1 MITELYPNIFRNEIP
16 LPKNPLKA
24 INSYIIVSESRNL
37 IIDTGFNTVE
47 CQTELMKGIEELNI
61 DLNKTDLL
69 ITHMHTDHS
78 GLAPFLKERGVQVVY
93 FSKIDAEILNQ
104 TSRRDVFYKLLNH
117 QLGFESYNSVKF
129 GKEFGTRQ
137 TEPLEF
143 SPLCEGDKVDIGSY
157 SFEIV
162 DIPGHTPG
170 HIGLY
175 ERNHKLFFCGDHILD
190 EITPN
195 ITFWGFEQ
203 DILETYFKSLNKVYK
218 YEIDYVFTAH
228 RKIIRDHQKRIT
240 ELLHHHQK
248 RLKEILDILREGR
261 KSPLEMA
268 ASMHWDLS
276 HKKWADFP
284 SSQKWFASGEAL
296 SHLEHLAH
304 IGLVERTDKEGVLLY
319 GLNKDLPDVASRSAA
334 LL

>member
-1 MITELYPNIFRNEIP
+1 MITELYQNIFINEIP

-47 CQTELMKGIEELNI
+47 CLTELMRGIETLNI
-61 DLNKTDLL
+61 DLSKTDLL

-78 GLAPFLKERGVQVVY
+78 GLAPALKKRGVQVVY
-93 FSKIDAEILNQ
+93 FSPIDGEILNQ
-104 TSRRDVFYKLLNH
+104 TAKRDKFYRLLNT
-117 QLGFESYNSVKF
+117 QLGFESYDSVEF

-137 TEPLEF
+137 TEHLEY
-143 SPLCEGDKVDIGSY
+143 SPLYEGNKVIIGNY
-157 SFEIV
+157 SFEVV

-175 ERNHKLFFCGDHILD
+175 ERNHRLFFCGDHILD

-203 DILETYFKSLNKVYK
+203 DILGTYFQSLNKVYE
-218 YEIDYVFTAH
+218 YEIDYLFTAH
-228 RKIIRDHQKRIT
+228 RKVTRDHQKRIT
-240 ELLHHHQK
+240 ELLHHHEE
-248 RLKEILDILREGR
+248 RLKEILSILREGR
-261 KSPLEMA
+261 KTPIEMA
-268 ASMHWDLS
+268 ACMSWDIS

-296 SHLEHLAH
+296 SHLEHLVH
-304 IGLVERTDKEGVLLY
+304 KGLVERLDQAGALLY
-319 GLNKDLPDVASRSAA
+319 GLK
-334 LL
+334 